1 MEFGKCAIFQKPLHI
16 VILSK
21 ILTLDCGWS
30 SIILLKILVF
40 LINFRAEIQNI
51 YIQQAVA
58 KLNKY

>member
-1 MEFGKCAIFQKPLHI
+1 M
-16 VILSK
+16 ILSK